1 MAQKEINMIYWR
13 GLFVPIVVSLLVIA
27 TIIVFVTT
35 NVGEPH
41 KLFSFNPPS
50 VLTKMSKNLGR

>member
-1 MAQKEINMIYWR
+1 MSEKKELNVIYWR
-13 GLFVPIVVSLLVIA
+13 GLFIPIVISILVLL
-27 TIIVFVTT
+27 TILVFVTT

-50 VLTKMSKNLGR
+50 VLTKKY